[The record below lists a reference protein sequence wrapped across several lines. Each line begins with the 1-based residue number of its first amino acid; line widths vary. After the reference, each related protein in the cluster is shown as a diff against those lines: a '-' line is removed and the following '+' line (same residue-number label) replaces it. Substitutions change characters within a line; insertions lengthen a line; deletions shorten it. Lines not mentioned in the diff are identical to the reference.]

1 MYHAAIEILKKIN
14 DNGYQ
19 AYVVGGFVR
28 DFYLNKHSMDVDI
41 CTEATPKELKDIFG
55 DIMLPNIQYGS
66 ITIIYKKIRF
76 EITTFRKDIKYENN
90 RIPVKIKYIHSLK
103 EDLLRRDFT
112 MNTLCLNKDGEILD
126 FLGAK
131 EDLDNKIIKMV
142 GNPKKK
148 LKEDSLRILR
158 AIRFATILNFE
169 LDDELKKYI
178 KKYSYLLKKLSYYR
192 KKEELEKIFTSS
204 NISYGIK
211 LLKEMN
217 LVESLEL
224 KNIDNLI
231 YPSSLITIWAQ
242 LEVSDIYSFSNH
254 EKETISKIKELMDKD
269 ILDNKN
275 LYRYG
280 LYISSL
286 VGEIKG
292 IPKKIITKKYN
303 DLPIQSKKDIA
314 NTGKEISQ
322 ILDCKPGFYIKI
334 ILEKLE
340 DEILLGNL
348 QNDYDMLKKYILV
361 EGKSL

>member
-14 DNGYQ
+14 DSGYQ
-19 AYVVGGFVR
+19 AYVVGGYVR
-28 DFYLNKHSMDVDI
+28 DLYLNKHSVDVDI

-55 DIMLPNIQYGS
+55 DIMLPSIQYGS
-66 ITIIYKKIRF
+66 VTIIYKKTRF

-112 MNTLCLNKDGEILD
+112 MNTLCLNAKGEILD
-126 FLGAK
+126 YLGAK
-131 EDLDNKIIKMV
+131 GDLDKKVIKMV
-142 GNPKKK
+142 GSPKKK

-178 KKYSYLLKKLSYYR
+178 KKYGYLLKKLSYYR

-204 NISYGIK
+204 NIAYGIR
-211 LLKEMN
+211 LLKELE
-217 LVESLEL
+217 LVDCLEL

-231 YPSSLITIWAQ
+231 YTPSLITIWAQ
-242 LEVSDIYSFSNH
+242 LDVSDIYSFSNH
-254 EKETISKIKELMDKD
+254 EKDTISKIKELCDKD
-269 ILDNKN
+269 ILDSRN
-275 LYRYG
+275 LYHYG

-303 DLPIQSKKDIA
+303 DLPIQSIKDIA
-314 NTGKEISQ
+314 ITGKDISK
-322 ILDCKPGFYIKI
+322 ILKKEPGSYIKT

-340 DEILLGNL
+340 YEILVGNIK
-348 QNDYDMLKKYILV
+348 NEYSCLKEYIVKEL
-361 EGKSL
+361 ESL